1 MSFPGGRFPHAVTH
15 ASCGGE
21 WGLPRAPP
29 GQGTPGAGAWLPL
42 GVTVDSGGGIV
53 TSQATRHR
61 RRAARVT
68 EASTRRRRLSAR
80 PALRP
85 CVRGDRARA
94 RGPRH
99 PRPPVC
105 SC

>member
-1 MSFPGGRFPHAVTH
+1 M
-15 ASCGGE
+15 
-21 WGLPRAPP
+21 
-29 GQGTPGAGAWLPL
+29 PL
-42 GVTVDSGGGIV
+42 GVTADSGGGIV

-85 CVRGDRARA
+85 CVRGAEPGRGAPDTPAPPRLLLLIRAVDTCC
-94 RGPRH
+94 H
-99 PRPPVC
+99 C
-105 SC
+105 SSSG